1 MGYKFLRTKLM
12 NGFDNN
18 HKANRKSIEKKT
30 KSFQKEKLIANAL
43 SFHSSGKIKE
53 ALKIYNYLIQ
63 NKIYDPRI
71 LNNLGSIYSQ
81 IKDFDKAI
89 LLFDESIKKFPNCL
103 EAYPNL
109 ANVLVLKGRSDVAKN
124 ILNKVIELNPNYLRP
139 YSILAGIMV
148 GEGNLKKAEFF
159 LKKSLEINPKD
170 INTLVNLGCVLKDSG
185 NPKQA
190 ERFLKDALKIN
201 PSYDFALT
209 NLGAVLNELE
219 KFDEGE
225 QYLRKALTINSSSP
239 MALNN
244 LGNILSNKK
253 NNSEAE
259 FCYRKAIEI
268 KSDFSL
274 AYNNLGSL
282 LSRQGKLREAE
293 EFTEKAIVY
302 NPKFELAYVNLGT
315 IKIDLDKSSEAEELF
330 LSAIEIN
337 KNYNYA
343 YSNLFRLYEK
353 TNNLNKLKTKIE
365 SLKEN
370 KNILNEILMFKA
382 RISFRKKDFKM
393 AKTLID
399 QVSNDWLKNT
409 DHSTNLLYWSF
420 RAFIE
425 EKVKNYDEAFKCF
438 EKSQLNLKY
447 ENTNPKIFQDYITT
461 YRKNIDKDAFL
472 AKAKGTK
479 IIKDSPVFLI
489 GFPRSGTTLL
499 DTILRSH
506 PEIDVLEEKPLIN
519 SVEQIIKS
527 KFKYPLDKLH
537 KLSNEDLDF
546 LRNHYLESLRNN
558 CDNKSAKILIDKF
571 PFQTV
576 CLPLINLLFPDSK
589 IIFTHRN
596 PYDTVLSCFQQSFEP
611 NNAMANFRSIESASR
626 IYDLTM
632 SIWLNYK
639 KKLKMNYI
647 TSKYEDLIENFD
659 KHILKIL
666 NFLDVS
672 WDENIKN
679 YRITAHERGKINTP
693 SSSQV
698 VQPLYKSSIDKWK
711 NYEKYFKNSN
721 NYLDKWIKYFNY

>member
-1 MGYKFLRTKLM
+1 MKGFGDNDRTKK
-12 NGFDNN
+12 
-18 HKANRKSIEKKT
+18 KAIEKKI
-30 KSFQKEKLIANAL
+30 SSLQNDKLISDAL
-43 SFHSSGKIKE
+43 SLHSRGKIKE
-53 ALKIYNYLIQ
+53 ALEIYNLLIQ

-71 LNNLGSIYSQ
+71 FNNLGTIYSQ
-81 IKDFDKAI
+81 IKQIDKAI
-89 LLFDESIKKFPNCL
+89 LLFEESIKKFPDCI

-109 ANVLVLKGRSDVAKN
+109 ANVLVAKGKSITAKN
-124 ILNKVIELNPNYLRP
+124 ILNKAIELNPKYLRS
-139 YSILAGIMV
+139 YSIMAGILV
-148 GEGNLKKAEFF
+148 GEGNLQKAEFF

-170 INTLVNLGCVLKDSG
+170 INALVNLACVLKDSG

-190 ERFLKDALKIN
+190 EKFLKDALKIN
-201 PSYDFALT
+201 PSFDFALT

-225 QYLRKALTINSSSP
+225 QYLRKALSINSSSP

-253 NNSEAE
+253 NNKEAE
-259 FCYRKAIEI
+259 LCYRKAIEI
-268 KSDFSL
+268 KSDFSI

-282 LSRQGKLREAE
+282 LSKQGNLIEAE
-293 EFTEKAIVY
+293 NFTQKAINF

-315 IKIDLDKSSEAEELF
+315 IKIDLDKLKEAEELF

-337 KNYNYA
+337 EKYNFA
-343 YSNLFRLYEK
+343 YSNLFRLYET
-353 TNNLNKLKTKIE
+353 TNKISKLKNKIE
-365 SLKEN
+365 SLNQNEN
-370 KNILNEILMFKA
+370 IINEILMFKA
-382 RISFRKKDFKM
+382 RISFREKDFIT
-393 AKTLID
+393 AKKYID
-399 QVSNDWLKNT
+399 QVSNEWIKNT

-447 ENTNPKIFQDYITT
+447 ENTNPKIFLDYITT
-461 YRKNIDKDAFL
+461 YRKNINKDAFL
-472 AKAKGTK
+472 AKTKGTK

-506 PEIDVLEEKPLIN
+506 PEIDVLEEKPIIN

-527 KFKYPLDKLH
+527 KFKCSLDKLH
-537 KLSNEDLDF
+537 HLTIKDLDY
-546 LRNHYLESLRNN
+546 LRDHYLEILRDN
-558 CDNKSAKILIDKF
+558 CDNKNAKILIDKF

-576 CLPLINLLFPDSK
+576 CLPLIILLFPNSK

-632 SIWLNYK
+632 SIWLDYK
-639 KKLKMNYI
+639 EKLKMNHI
-647 TSKYEDLIENFD
+647 TSKYEDLIEDFD

-679 YRITAHERGKINTP
+679 YRNTAHDRGKINTP

-698 VQPLYKSSIDKWK
+698 VQPLYKSSIQKWK
-711 NYEKYFKNSN
+711 NYEKYFKHSN
-721 NYLDKWIKYFNY
+721 QYLDKWVSYFKY

>member
-1 MGYKFLRTKLM
+1 MK
-12 NGFDNN
+12 GFGNN
-18 HKANRKSIEKKT
+18 DRNNKKVKEKKT
-30 KSFQKEKLIANAL
+30 NSLQKDKLISNAL
-43 SFHSSGKIKE
+43 LLHSKGKIKE
-53 ALKIYNYLIQ
+53 ASEIYNYLIQ

-71 LNNLGSIYSQ
+71 FNNLGSIYSQ
-81 IKDFDKAI
+81 IKHFDKAI
-89 LLFDESIKKFPNCL
+89 LLFNESIKKFPDCL

-109 ANVLVLKGRSDVAKN
+109 ANVLVAKGRSDTAKN
-124 ILNKVIELNPNYLRP
+124 ILNKAIELNPQYLRS
-139 YSILAGIMV
+139 YSILAGILV
-148 GEGNLKKAEFF
+148 GEGDLKKAEFF
-159 LKKSLEINPKD
+159 LKKSIEINPKD
-170 INTLVNLGCVLKDSG
+170 INALVNLACVLKDSG
-185 NPKQA
+185 NPKSA
-190 ERFLKDALKIN
+190 EKFLKDALEIN

-225 QYLRKALTINSSSP
+225 KCLRKALNINSSSP

-244 LGNILSNKK
+244 LGNILSNKNK
-253 NNSEAE
+253 NKEAE
-259 FCYRKAIEI
+259 LCYRKAIEV

-274 AYNNLGSL
+274 AYSNLGSL
-282 LSRQGKLREAE
+282 LSKQGNLLDAE
-293 EFTEKAIVY
+293 NYTEKAINY
-302 NPKFELAYVNLGT
+302 NPKFELAYVNLGS
-315 IKIDLDKSSEAEELF
+315 IKIDLDKLSEAEELF

-343 YSNLFRLYEK
+343 YRNLFRLYEK
-353 TNNLNKLKTKIE
+353 TNKLSKLKNKIE
-365 SLKEN
+365 RLKEN
-370 KNILNEILMFKA
+370 KNIVNEIMMFKA
-382 RISFRKKDFKM
+382 RISFREKDFIT
-393 AKTLID
+393 AKKFID
-399 QVSNDWLKNT
+399 QVSSEWIKNT
-409 DHSTNLLYWSF
+409 DHSTNLLFWSF
-420 RAFIE
+420 KGFIE

-447 ENTNPKIFQDYITT
+447 ENTNPKIFQDYINT
-461 YRKNIDKDAFL
+461 YRRNIDKDDFL
-472 AKAKGTK
+472 AKTKGTK

-527 KFKYPLDKLH
+527 KFKCSLDKLH
-537 KLSNEDLDF
+537 KLTSEELDY
-546 LRNHYLESLRNN
+546 LRNHYLEILRNN

-576 CLPLINLLFPDSK
+576 CLPLINLLFPNSK

-611 NNAMANFRSIESASR
+611 NNAMSNFRTIESASR

-632 SIWLNYK
+632 SIWLDYK
-639 KKLKMNYI
+639 EKLKMDYI
-647 TSKYEDLIENFD
+647 TSKYEDLLEDFD

-666 NFLDVS
+666 DFLDVS

-679 YRITAHERGKINTP
+679 YRNTAHERGKINTP

-721 NYLDKWIKYFNY
+721 RYLDKWISYFKY

>member
-1 MGYKFLRTKLM
+1 MKGFGNNDRTSKKL
-12 NGFDNN
+12 
-18 HKANRKSIEKKT
+18 IEKKT
-30 KSFQKEKLIANAL
+30 YNLQKDNLISNAL
-43 SFHSSGKIKE
+43 SLHSKGKIKE
-53 ALKIYNYLIQ
+53 ALEIYNHLIQ
-63 NKIYDPRI
+63 KKIDDPRI
-71 LNNLGSIYSQ
+71 FNNLGSIYSQ
-81 IKDFDKAI
+81 IKQFDKAI
-89 LLFDESIKKFPNCL
+89 LLFNESIKKFPDCL

-109 ANVLVLKGRSDVAKN
+109 ANVLVAKGRSDAAKN
-124 ILNKVIELNPNYLRP
+124 ILNKAIELNPKYLRS
-139 YSILAGIMV
+139 YSIMARILV
-148 GEGNLKKAEFF
+148 GEDNLQKAEFF

-170 INTLVNLGCVLKDSG
+170 INALVNLACVLKDSG
-185 NPKQA
+185 NPEQA
-190 ERFLKDALKIN
+190 EKFLKEALKIN
-201 PSYDFALT
+201 PNYDFALI
-209 NLGAVLNELE
+209 NLGTVLNQLE

-225 QYLRKALTINSSSP
+225 QYLRKALSINSSSP

-253 NNSEAE
+253 KDTEAE
-259 FCYRKAIEI
+259 LCYRKAIEI

-274 AYNNLGSL
+274 AYSNLGSL
-282 LSRQGKLREAE
+282 LSKQGKLLEAE
-293 EFTEKAIVY
+293 KNTEKAINY
-302 NPKFELAYVNLGT
+302 NPKFELAFVNLGS
-315 IKIDLDKSSEAEELF
+315 IKIDLDKLSEAEELF

-343 YSNLFRLYEK
+343 YRNLFRLYEK
-353 TNNLNKLKTKIE
+353 TNKINKLKNKIE

-370 KNILNEILMFKA
+370 KNIVNEILMFRA
-382 RISFRKKDFKM
+382 RISFREKDFTK
-393 AKTLID
+393 AKKYID
-399 QVSNDWLKNT
+399 QVSNEWIENT
-409 DHSTNLLYWSF
+409 DHSTNLLFWSF

-425 EKVKNYDEAFKCF
+425 EKVENFDEAFKCF

-447 ENTNPKIFQDYITT
+447 ENKNPKIFQNYIHT
-461 YRKNIDKDAFL
+461 YRKNIDNDAFL
-472 AKAKGTK
+472 AKTKRPK

-527 KFKYPLDKLH
+527 KFNCSLDKLH
-537 KLSNEDLDF
+537 KLTSNDLDY
-546 LRNHYLESLRNN
+546 LGNHYLEILRNN
-558 CDNKSAKILIDKF
+558 CDNKNAKILIDKF

-576 CLPLINLLFPDSK
+576 CLPLINLLFPNSK

-611 NNAMANFRSIESASR
+611 NNAMSNFRSIESTSR

-632 SIWLNYK
+632 SFWLDYIE
-639 KKLKMNYI
+639 KLKINYV
-647 TSKYEDLIENFD
+647 TSKYEDLVDDFD

-672 WDENIKN
+672 WDDNIKN
-679 YRITAHERGKINTP
+679 YRNTAHERGKINTP

-711 NYEKYFKNSN
+711 NYQKYFKNSN
-721 NYLDKWIKYFNY
+721 HYLDKWMSYFKY

>member
-1 MGYKFLRTKLM
+1 MKGFGNNDRTKK
-12 NGFDNN
+12 
-18 HKANRKSIEKKT
+18 KAIEKKIN
-30 KSFQKEKLIANAL
+30 SLQNDKLISDAL
-43 SFHSSGKIKE
+43 SLHSRGKIKE
-53 ALKIYNYLIQ
+53 ALEIYNLLIQ

-71 LNNLGSIYSQ
+71 LNNLGTIYSQ
-81 IKDFDKAI
+81 IKQIDKAI
-89 LLFDESIKKFPNCL
+89 LLFEESIKKFPDCI

-109 ANVLVLKGRSDVAKN
+109 ANVLMAKGRSNTAKN
-124 ILNKVIELNPNYLRP
+124 ILNEAIELNPKYLRS
-139 YSILAGIMV
+139 YSIMAGILV
-148 GEGNLKKAEFF
+148 GEGNLQKAEFF

-170 INTLVNLGCVLKDSG
+170 INALVNLGCILKDSG
-185 NPKQA
+185 NPMQA
-190 ERFLKDALKIN
+190 EKFLKDALKIN
-201 PSYDFALT
+201 PSFDFALT

-225 QYLRKALTINSSSP
+225 QYLRKALSINSSSP

-253 NNSEAE
+253 NNKEAE
-259 FCYRKAIEI
+259 LCYRKAIEI
-268 KSDFSL
+268 KSDFSI

-282 LSRQGKLREAE
+282 LSKQGNLIEAE
-293 EFTEKAIVY
+293 KFTQKAINF
-302 NPKFELAYVNLGT
+302 NPKFELAYVNLGS
-315 IKIDLDKSSEAEELF
+315 IKIDLDKLKEAEELF

-337 KNYNYA
+337 EKYNYA
-343 YSNLFRLYEK
+343 YSNLFRLYET
-353 TNNLNKLKTKIE
+353 TNKISKLKNKIE
-365 SLKEN
+365 SLNQNEN
-370 KNILNEILMFKA
+370 IINEILMFKA
-382 RISFRKKDFKM
+382 RISFREKDFIT
-393 AKTLID
+393 AKKYID
-399 QVSNDWLKNT
+399 QVSNEWIKNT

-425 EKVKNYDEAFKCF
+425 DKVRNYDEAFRCF

-472 AKAKGTK
+472 AKTKGTE

-527 KFKYPLDKLH
+527 KFKCSLDKLH
-537 KLSNEDLDF
+537 KLTSKDLDY
-546 LRNHYLESLRNN
+546 LRNHYLEILRNN
-558 CDNKSAKILIDKF
+558 CDNKNAKILIDKF

-576 CLPLINLLFPDSK
+576 CLPLINLLFPNSK

-632 SIWLNYK
+632 SIWLDYK
-639 KKLKMNYI
+639 EKLKINHI
-647 TSKYEDLIENFD
+647 NSKYEDLIEDFD
-659 KHILKIL
+659 EHVLKIL
-666 NFLDVS
+666 NFLEVS

-679 YRITAHERGKINTP
+679 YRNTAHDRGKINTP

-721 NYLDKWIKYFNY
+721 RYLHKWISYFKY